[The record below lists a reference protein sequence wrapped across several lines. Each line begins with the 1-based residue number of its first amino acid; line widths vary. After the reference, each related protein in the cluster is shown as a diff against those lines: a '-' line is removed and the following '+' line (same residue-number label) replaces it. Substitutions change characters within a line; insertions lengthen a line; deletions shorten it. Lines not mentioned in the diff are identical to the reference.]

1 MSGVWPVAALVL
13 GVMGAGARGQEEAPP
28 AEPPPLFESVSDVD
42 PELLGDSLRESQAAT
57 EENTGAS
64 SAAEAVELVREANPE
79 RHGQWQVRPHL
90 DVRFSYDDNIFIR
103 NKNRT
108 EDFIVAAAPGLSVGF
123 WEKETDQAKY
133 LERQGLASTI
143 DVGQA
148 NYFVFDYTAIF
159 LGFAKND
166 SEDAVDH
173 DALLR
178 GAWRGPKLT
187 VAGNVHL
194 ESKSETNTEVGGRI
208 RRKTISGEVT
218 ASYQLSEKTYI
229 GLGVYH
235 RTNDPQDYVET
246 IQTHAEAFFDYAPTE
261 LVRFGLGVAGGKVNV
276 LGGSDQV
283 FERILARASYTF
295 TEKLEMELRGGV
307 EFRQCSGQVGDQTN
321 PVFEV
326 KTIWTPMHGTR
337 VTLEAFRRVDPSIE
351 RPEENLTYTGAALGI
366 ERQLYR
372 GWVAALRGGYQ
383 FTDYSG
389 QTANGGREDSYWFVR
404 PSLVY
409 NFAEWGNVELAYEHR
424 RNDSSQGE
432 SSFTDNQVSMQL
444 SLIY

>member
-1 MSGVWPVAALVL
+1 MTALAL
-13 GVMGAGARGQEEAPP
+13 GITATWAEAEESIPP
-28 AEPPPLFESVSDVD
+28 AEPPAIFEPVQGADA
-42 PELLGDSLRESQAAT
+42 EFLGDSLRESEAAT
-57 EENTGAS
+57 DENTGAS
-64 SAAEAVELVREANPE
+64 SATEPVELVRDARPE

-103 NKNRT
+103 NHDRT
-108 EDFIVAAAPGLSVGF
+108 GDFIVAAAPGLSAGF
-123 WEKETDQAKY
+123 WEKETDKAKY
-133 LERQGLASTI
+133 LERQDLAST
-143 DVGQA
+143 VETGES
-148 NYFVFDYTAIF
+148 NFFLFEYTAIF
-159 LGFAKND
+159 LGFARTHSQD
-166 SEDAVDH
+166 TVDQ

-178 GAWRGPKLT
+178 GAWHGPKLT

-208 RRKTISGEVT
+208 RRKTISGELT
-218 ASYQLSEKTYI
+218 AAYQLSEKTYV

-235 RTNDPQDYVET
+235 RTNDPQDFVET

-261 LVRFGLGVAGGKVNV
+261 VVRFGLGVASGKVNV
-276 LGGSDQV
+276 QGGADQV
-283 FERILARASYTF
+283 FERLLARASYTF

-307 EFRQCSGQVGDQTN
+307 EFRQCSGDVGDQTN

-326 KTIWTPMHGTR
+326 RTVWTPMHGTR
-337 VTLEAFRRVDPSIE
+337 ISLEAFRRVDPSIE
-351 RPEENLTYTGAALGI
+351 RPEENLTYTGAALTL

-372 GWVAALRGGYQ
+372 GWSGALRGGYE

-389 QTANGGREDSYWFVR
+389 RVANGGRNDNYWFVR

-424 RNDSSQGE
+424 RNDSSQAE
-432 SSFTDNQVSMQL
+432 STFTDNQVSVQL
-444 SLIY
+444 SLNY